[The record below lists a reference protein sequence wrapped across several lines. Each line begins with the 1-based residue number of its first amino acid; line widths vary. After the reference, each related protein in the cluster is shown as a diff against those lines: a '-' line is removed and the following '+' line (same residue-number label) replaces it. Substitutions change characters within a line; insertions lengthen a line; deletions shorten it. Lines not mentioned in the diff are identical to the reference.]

1 MPLRGGPAAGPTR
14 RVLGL
19 ALALALVGCQGNC
32 PPRARPLGRPPRLGH
47 RVLVLAPHP
56 DDEVLGASGMLA
68 GTLRRGGRARVIV
81 ATDGAADGRGERAVR
96 LAATR
101 ESETR
106 RALGRL
112 GLGAGDVTFLGY
124 ADGGLA
130 AAWSERWQ
138 VARAMW
144 AMSPRPG

>member
-1 MPLRGGPAAGPTR
+1 
-14 RVLGL
+14 
-19 ALALALVGCQGNC
+19 
-32 PPRARPLGRPPRLGH
+32 
-47 RVLVLAPHP
+47 
-56 DDEVLGASGMLA
+56 
-68 GTLRRGGRARVIV
+68 RVIV
-81 ATDGAADGRGERAVR
+81 ATDGAADGRGERAMR

-138 VARAMW
+138 VARRDVGDVSATRLVDALHAALRTFEPDTVVLPMPLDRLTMLAMLEEPGQPGLLAYLVHGGPGW
-144 AMSPRPG
+144 PAHRRSAGCGTIPRPGGCSAS